1 MHPGWFAGKAFVL
14 HETSKQRSFSALAS
28 RTSSIIA
35 CGAHGSDA
43 SYLSQRRTAGRQCEI
58 KRRSLVGKTDL
69 GYNMRSL
76 PGDDLPIRDGD
87 AASDAA
93 AASEV
98 PSEWR
103 WVLASL

>member
-76 PGDDLPIRDGD
+76 PCGELF
-87 AASDAA
+87 ASPGKLANCF
-93 AASEV
+93 ASSRV
-98 PSEWR
+98 TIY
-103 WVLASL
+103 